1 MKKLIIVTV
10 SLAVITLLVTLQTNK
25 AAKSPTYTLS
35 SFKTTSQIRDTVGR
49 EVDWG
54 TSKTQLKMKIFT
66 NDSEELSRIFQNDE
80 GAVMC
85 QGAAYYLHLKYL
97 DASYRSYLVGFQSD
111 IFSHTMVLVEIER
124 KDGTQALIVQDPSFN
139 LSYVDSTGKA
149 LSVFEIMGELANG
162 SHKAI
167 HVKEGTPADVEFLR
181 HPLDPDPIGS
191 TYVKG
196 FVGPSEENSE
206 FLEYKATISINAFSN
221 ALSQKVK
228 AYCSTKGVENSILY
242 GIFDRPI
249 YVYKTYPMNPADRA
263 DAEQV
268 FNLLKEHYVKLSE
281 KKGYMDRD
289 AHR

>member
-1 MKKLIIVTV
+1 MKKLIIPTIF
-10 SLAVITLLVTLQTNK
+10 SLAVITILVMLQLDK
-25 AAKSPTYTLS
+25 EAESPTYTLPI
-35 SFKTTSQIRDTVGR
+35 FRTTSQIRDAVGR

-54 TSKTQLKMKIFT
+54 TQSTQLNMKVFT
-66 NDSEELSRIFQNDE
+66 NDSEELSRIFRNDE

-97 DASYRSYLVGFQSD
+97 DAGYRSYLVGFQSR

-149 LSVFEIMGELANG
+149 LSVFEIMSHLASGN
-162 SHKAI
+162 HEAI
-167 HVKEGTPADVEFLR
+167 LVKEGAPADVEFLR

-191 TYVKG
+191 IYVKE
-196 FVGPSEENSE
+196 FVGPSKENSE
-206 FLEYKATISINAFSN
+206 LLEYKATISFNAFSN
-221 ALSQKVK
+221 ALFRKVK
-228 AYCSTKGVENSILY
+228 VFCAIKGVGNSILY

-249 YVYKTYPMNPADRA
+249 YVYKRYPMNPRDKA

-268 FNLLKEHYVKLSE
+268 FNLLEEHYLRLNNNKE
-281 KKGYMDRD
+281 G
-289 AHR
+289 